1 MRFLRV
7 CTPAIWTLRWNAA
20 RRFAHV
26 VALGI
31 RTDYA
36 RSAGQD
42 GAVPGSHEVK
52 REAVERRARLPR
64 QAQQMEQIAHDL
76 EAVAAQLRA
85 VEAGQQV
92 NGGFGG

>member
-1 MRFLRV
+1 MR
-7 CTPAIWTLRWNAA
+7 
-20 RRFAHV
+20 
-26 VALGI
+26 ALPG
-31 RTDYA
+31 R
-36 RSAGQD
+36 D

-85 VEAGQQV
+85 VEASQQV
-92 NGGFGG
+92 NGGLGGLVLCRKNRRPTSKHSSLLQR

>member
-1 MRFLRV
+1 MR
-7 CTPAIWTLRWNAA
+7 
-20 RRFAHV
+20 
-26 VALGI
+26 
-31 RTDYA
+31 

-85 VEAGQQV
+85 VEAGQQA
-92 NGGFGG
+92 NGALEADSAQEKSQTNLEAF